1 LAEQHPASI
10 ASWLLGRPVKQAR
23 LLKTELPSE
32 SVRPDFLCLIDVG
45 DEILHAEFQTRVDS
59 DPPLGF
65 RLLEYAARLYRLH
78 RRPVEQ
84 FVVLLKPTQRRLAE
98 VFRFSHTVHCFRVV
112 RLWEQPAAPLLANL
126 DLVPLAVLARGASPT
141 QLQAVARRLAQTS
154 SQPDHGDRVNY
165 ARILAGL
172 VFDKN
177 TIHRLLR
184 LSVMKESVIYQEI
197 LEEGRTEGRAEG
209 QQAALREDVA
219 EVLRVRFKRVPDD
232 VERHLAEVA
241 DLTQL
246 KQFLRLAL
254 RAKSLDSFM
263 RHLA

>member
-1 LAEQHPASI
+1 
-10 ASWLLGRPVKQAR
+10 
-23 LLKTELPSE
+23 
-32 SVRPDFLCLIDVG
+32 
-45 DEILHAEFQTRVDS
+45 
-59 DPPLGF
+59 
-65 RLLEYAARLYRLH
+65 
-78 RRPVEQ
+78 
-84 FVVLLKPTQRRLAE
+84 
-98 VFRFSHTVHCFRVV
+98 
-112 RLWEQPAAPLLANL
+112 
-126 DLVPLAVLARGASPT
+126 
-141 QLQAVARRLAQTS
+141 
-154 SQPDHGDRVNY
+154 
-165 ARILAGL
+165 
-172 VFDKN
+172 
-177 TIHRLLR
+177 
-184 LSVMKESVIYQEI
+184 MKESVIYQEI